1 MTCWEDLHFT
11 CIPHAVWCKWTFSL
25 ETKSYISCCNV
36 KKTRWRYSR
45 TSRPIILQS
54 IYCIW
59 SSFWSIQQKLRK
71 ERHPRIGQN
80 IQWVLLPW
88 IWFEVLDINTNT
100 CCRICPHCTPT
111 VSDTSEKLDEREI
124 LHWGNGE
131 VPFWKSGRPDYS
143 KTSWVGKDICFIKNN
158 KVYIERCVTWRPFCL
173 GHIYICKYLYIS
185 FSWFAFTEST
195 KILFMELVKCVGNQ
209 SWLLLEIWQVWSK
222 GGEQD
227 KINERL
233 HEQ

>member
-11 CIPHAVWCKWTFSL
+11 CIPHTVWCKWTFSL

-173 GHIYICKYLYIS
+173 GHIYIYICKYLFIYPS
-185 FSWFAFTEST
+185 HGLHSQ
-195 KILFMELVKCVGNQ
+195 NQ
-209 SWLLLEIWQVWSK
+209 QKSCLWNWWNVLEIKVGSSWKFGKFEAKAVS
-222 GGEQD
+222 
-227 KINERL
+227 RTR
-233 HEQ
+233 